1 MAETSYDPQK
11 VQAILQDYLETL
23 EVLTINS
30 KPLINDLTMAADRYK
45 PLATQIV
52 GVIESRLFEVPTAV
66 SLFVSRVVCLYYCM
80 FILFGTFVVHGV
92 CVCAGP
98 REEGDERVHVSGMA
112 ESACLVHISLPVA
125 SHTLC
130 ETFLHFSLVQ
140 MNQCEKE

>member
-11 VQAILQDYLETL
+11 VQAILQDYSETL

-45 PLATQIV
+45 PLAPQIV

-66 SLFVSRVVCLYYCM
+66 SLFVSRVVCVYYCM
-80 FILFGTFVVHGV
+80 FILFGTSVVHGV
-92 CVCAGP
+92 CVCAGS
-98 REEGDERVHVSGMA
+98 REEGDERVHASGMA
-112 ESACLVHISLPVA
+112 ELVQISLPGA

-130 ETFLHFSLVQ
+130 ETFYTSHSF
-140 MNQCEKE
+140 K